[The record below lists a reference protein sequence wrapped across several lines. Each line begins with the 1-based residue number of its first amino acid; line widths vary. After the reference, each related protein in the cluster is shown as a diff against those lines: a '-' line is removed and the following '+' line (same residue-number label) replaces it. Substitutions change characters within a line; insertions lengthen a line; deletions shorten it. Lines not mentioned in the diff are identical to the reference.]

1 MFGINSFDQV
11 GQIVEGHYKE
21 ITKKEN
27 DLYDERIVI
36 CKECPLYSDTVLGP
50 VCDSKKCWNKKENIL
65 ETFPN
70 GNNTCGCGCRLKA
83 ALRVKNKKC
92 VLNKW

>member
-27 DLYDERIVI
+27 DLYNERIVI

-50 VCDSKKCWNKKENIL
+50 VCDSKKCYKEGRVEN
-65 ETFPN
+65 FPSK
-70 GNNTCGCGCRLKA
+70 GAICGCGCRLGA
-83 ALRVKNKKC
+83 ALRVLNKKC